1 MDMVNSS
8 LGTPKGN
15 TALTDSA
22 RDRLI
27 VALDFLSSEQAET
40 LITQLNDRVNF
51 YKVGQPLFT
60 SAGPKLLEFLK
71 KENKKIFFDFK
82 SIDIPTTVGNLIKV
96 IARHGVTFATV
107 EGNSDGAIMK
117 AAVAARD
124 EAVTEGCDRV
134 NILCVTALHISQT
147 KTPWQCLTKQSM
159 EW

>member
-1 MDMVNSS
+1 MPNRKDMDMVNSS

-40 LITQLNDRVNF
+40 LITQLNDRINF

-71 KENKKIFFDFK
+71 KENKKMRRREPK
-82 SIDIPTTVGNLIKV
+82 KKKGNLKKSLPI
-96 IARHGVTFATV
+96 
-107 EGNSDGAIMK
+107 
-117 AAVAARD
+117 
-124 EAVTEGCDRV
+124 
-134 NILCVTALHISQT
+134 
-147 KTPWQCLTKQSM
+147 
-159 EW
+159 